1 MDLVQAE
8 SATLRNSVEP
18 DEWTV
23 RVDLA
28 ACYRL
33 VAHFGMTDVIFTH
46 ISARIPG
53 RDDQFLINPF
63 GQLFQ
68 EITASS
74 LVRIDL
80 AGRKLDGETADV
92 NEAGFTIH
100 SAVHGARHDA
110 ACVIHTHTTAGMAIS
125 AQEDGLLPLTQHS
138 LRFYGRLGYHN
149 YEGIADDLD
158 ERQRLVR
165 DLGDHPAMILRNHGL
180 LATGRSIAE
189 AWSNIYY
196 LERACQ
202 AQLAAASGGARLRLV
217 PEEAARHTA
226 QQWKMFVERPEGR
239 RDWPA
244 LKRLLDS
251 IDPSYAT

>member
-1 MDLVQAE
+1 MTNLMQMAPAAANT
-8 SATLRNSVEP
+8 SLSP
-18 DEWTV
+18 DEWAV

-53 RDDQFLINPF
+53 HDDQFLINPF

-68 EITASS
+68 EITASN

-80 AGRKLDGETADV
+80 AGRKLAGETAEV

-110 ACVIHTHTTAGMAIS
+110 ACVIHTHTTAGMAVS

-138 LRFYGRLGYHN
+138 LRFHGRLGYHD

-158 ERQRLVR
+158 ERERLVR
-165 DLGDHPAMILRNHGL
+165 DLADHPAMILRNHGL

-202 AQLAAASGGARLRLV
+202 AQLAATAGGARLRLV

-226 QQWKMFVERPEGR
+226 QQWKMSSSGRKAAATGR
-239 RDWPA
+239 R
-244 LKRLLDS
+244 
-251 IDPSYAT
+251 